1 MKASNNELQ
10 RKAFEIAKEQY
21 ETLLDYN
28 NSEEEKLARMAEVNN
43 TYRLITFI
51 EELLLYAMT
60 YLVSSE
66 ETAKD
71 LINFAVQAE
80 KNGYTCIVELIA
92 SQIDQSEIAVDF
104 AKDWAEE
111 QIKKYI
117 KEFHQ
122 SQGVLWKY

>member
-43 TYRLITFI
+43 TYRLMTFI
-51 EELLLYAMT
+51 EDLLLYAMS

-66 ETAKD
+66 ESAKE
-71 LINFAVQAE
+71 LVELAE
-80 KNGYTCIVELIA
+80 KANKDANFYLVELIA
-92 SQIDQSEIAVDF
+92 GQIDQAEDAVKF
-104 AKDWAEE
+104 AKDWAEI
-111 QIKKYI
+111 QIKNQI
-117 KEFHQ
+117 KAFNQ
-122 SQGVLWKY
+122 I